1 MAATAASPTGAT
13 RPQRT
18 RAARLHRH
26 GDPVVVEDVALAEPG
41 PGEVLVTLRRAG
53 VNPIDRYVAA
63 GPIAADG
70 PLPRTIGL
78 EAVGDVDGSPVL
90 VHGHGL
96 GMTRDGVYAGH
107 VLAPRDSLVPVP
119 AGVSLEQ
126 AASAS
131 IAGLTAYGVVV
142 DLADITADD
151 RVLVLGASGGVGLPI
166 ISLAAGR
173 GARVWGQTGNPA
185 KADAIRELGAV
196 DALIADA
203 DGLADAAAQ
212 VRPTVVVD
220 ALGGDFTPA
229 ALSLLGQHGRYVVFG
244 VSARAEVTIDL
255 RSVYRRSIRLLGY
268 SGFGVTPEETRK
280 RLELVLAALA
290 DGTLR
295 IPVDRT
301 VPLDEVST
309 AFDALADRTVTGKI
323 VLTLDS

>member
-1 MAATAASPTGAT
+1 MVATAASAAT
-13 RPQRT
+13 ATHVRRT

-26 GDPVVVEDVALAEPG
+26 GDPLVVEDVALTEPG
-41 PGEVLVTLRRAG
+41 PGEVLVTLRRGG

-63 GPIAADG
+63 GSVAPDG

-78 EAVGDVDGSPVL
+78 EAAGEVDGSPIL

-107 VLAPRDSLVPVP
+107 VVAPKDALVPVP
-119 AGVSLEQ
+119 DGVSTEQ

-131 IAGLTAYGVVV
+131 IAGLTAYSVVV
-142 DLADITADD
+142 SLADVTADD
-151 RVLVLGASGGVGLPI
+151 RVLVLGASGGVGLPVV
-166 ISLAAGR
+166 SLAAGL

-203 DGLADAAAQ
+203 DGLATAAAQ
-212 VRPTVVVD
+212 VRPTVIVD
-220 ALGGDFTPA
+220 SLGGSFTPA
-229 ALSLLGQHGRYVVFG
+229 ALNLIEQHGRYVVFG
-244 VSARAEVTIDL
+244 VSAGADVTVDL
-255 RSVYRRSIRLLGY
+255 RSLYRRSIHLLGY
-268 SGFGVTPEETRK
+268 SGFGLTPGESRQ
-280 RLELVLAALA
+280 RLGLVLAALA

-301 VPLDEVST
+301 LPLSAVGT
-309 AFDALADRTVTGKI
+309 ALDALADRAVSGKI
-323 VLTLDS
+323 VLALDS

>member
-1 MAATAASPTGAT
+1 MASPAAAE

-26 GDPVVVEDVALAEPG
+26 GDPVVVEDVALPTSGA
-41 PGEVLVTLRRAG
+41 GEVLVTLRRAG

-63 GPIAADG
+63 GTVATDG

-78 EAVGDVDGSPVL
+78 EAAGEVEGSPVL

-96 GMTRDGVYAGH
+96 GMVRDGVYAGH
-107 VLAPRDSLVPVP
+107 VVAPRDALVPVP
-119 AGVSLEQ
+119 AGVSMEQ
-126 AASAS
+126 AAGAA

-142 DLADITADD
+142 GLADVTPDD

-166 ISLAAGR
+166 ISLATGR

-203 DGLADAAAQ
+203 DGLADAATQ
-212 VRPTVVVD
+212 VRPTVVID
-220 ALGGDFTPA
+220 ALGGSFTPA
-229 ALSLLGQHGRYVVFG
+229 ALSLLEQHGRYVVYG
-244 VSARAEVTIDL
+244 VSAGPEVTIDM
-255 RSVYRRSIRLLGY
+255 RSVYRRSIHLLGY
-268 SGFGVTPEETRK
+268 SGFGLTPDETRR
-280 RLELVLAALA
+280 RLDLVLAALA

-301 VPLDEVST
+301 LPLDAVST
-309 AFDALADRTVTGKI
+309 AFDALADRAVTGKI
-323 VLTLDS
+323 VLALDS

>member
-1 MAATAASPTGAT
+1 MAATHTLK
-13 RPQRT
+13 T

-26 GDPVVVEDVALAEPG
+26 GDPVVIEDVALAEPG

-63 GPIAADG
+63 GTVAADG

-78 EAVGDVDGSPVL
+78 EAVGEVDGSPVL

-107 VLAPRDSLVPVP
+107 VLAPRDALVPVP
-119 AGVSLEQ
+119 EGVSPEQ
-126 AASAS
+126 AASAG
-131 IAGLTAYGVVV
+131 IAGLTAYSVVV
-142 DLADITADD
+142 GLADITADD

-166 ISLAAGR
+166 LSLAAGL
-173 GARVWGQTGNPA
+173 GARVWGQTGHPA

-196 DALIADA
+196 DALVADA

-212 VRPTVVVD
+212 VKPTVVID

-229 ALSLLGQHGRYVVFG
+229 ALSLLEQHGRYVVFG
-244 VSARAEVTIDL
+244 VSAGAEVTIDL

-268 SGFGVTPEETRK
+268 SGFGLTAAETRR
-280 RLELVLAALA
+280 RLDLVLAALA

-301 VPLDEVST
+301 LPLDDVDA
-309 AFDALADRTVTGKI
+309 AFDALADRAVTGKI